1 MKHIHFKE
9 INSTNTYLK
18 ENYSNYENLTVVS
31 AEHQTNGKGRFNR
44 KWIDNDDLLFSILIK
59 ENLVKITDYSLLIA
73 KSIFNV
79 LSKYM
84 DNLSIK
90 WPNDIMVNDNK
101 ICGILLEAV
110 STSKIECV
118 VLGVGINVNT
128 TIFSED
134 LLLKATSMKS
144 ILNRNINKEE
154 LLVEIM
160 ICFEKDYNEYINGNK
175 DFISVINN
183 NFYLKDK
190 EVSFNYNNVIYSGK
204 ALGINEY
211 GEILIK
217 VEDEIMNIY
226 AGEVTFTNI
235 YKK

>member
-18 ENYSNYENLTVVS
+18 ENYSNYENLTIVS

-84 DNLSIK
+84 NNLSIK

-134 LLLKATSMKS
+134 LLLKATSMKN

-154 LLVEIM
+154 LLAEIM

-183 NFYLKDK
+183 NFYLRDK

-204 ALGINEY
+204 AIGINEY

-235 YKK
+235 YK

>member
-18 ENYSNYENLTVVS
+18 ENYSNYENLTIVS

-134 LLLKATSMKS
+134 LLLKATSMKN

-154 LLVEIM
+154 LLAEIM

-226 AGEVTFTNI
+226 AGEVTFTNT

>member
-18 ENYSNYENLTVVS
+18 ENYSNYENLTIVS

-134 LLLKATSMKS
+134 LLLKATSMKN

-154 LLVEIM
+154 LLAEIM

-183 NFYLKDK
+183 NFYLRDK

-204 ALGINEY
+204 AIGINEY

>member
-18 ENYSNYENLTVVS
+18 ENYSNYENLTIVS

-134 LLLKATSMKS
+134 LLLKATSMKN

-154 LLVEIM
+154 LLAEIM

-183 NFYLKDK
+183 NFHLRDK

>member
-18 ENYSNYENLTVVS
+18 ENYSNYENLTIVS

-110 STSKIECV
+110 STTKIECV

-134 LLLKATSMKS
+134 LLLKATSMKN

-154 LLVEIM
+154 LLAEIM

-211 GEILIK
+211 GEILNK

-226 AGEVTFTNI
+226 AGEVTFTNT

>member
-18 ENYSNYENLTVVS
+18 ENYNNYENLTIVS

-44 KWIDNDDLLFSILIK
+44 KWFDNDDLLFSILIK
-59 ENLVKITDYSLLIA
+59 ENLDNITDYSLLIA

-84 DNLSIK
+84 DDLSIK
-90 WPNDIMVNDNK
+90 WPNDILANDSK

-110 STSKIECV
+110 TTSKIECV

-128 TIFSED
+128 INFSED
-134 LLLKATSMKS
+134 LLLKATSMKN

-154 LLVEIM
+154 LLKEIM

-175 DFISVINN
+175 DYISVINN

-190 EVSFNYNNVIYSGK
+190 EVIFKYDNVEYSGK
-204 ALGINEY
+204 AIGINEH
-211 GEILIK
+211 GELLIE
-217 VEDEIMNIY
+217 VEDKIMNIY